1 MLIGNVCEFCI
12 ISSKWSK
19 PVSKAWSP
27 TSPLL
32 KAGVLLSSYFSS
44 LGSSLPYYQVT
55 KIPGFIFF
63 FFSSN
68 LFFCLQIKFHLQA
81 WKLPHHLM
89 LSWGKSLFA
98 GDVQLFSTGA
108 ENASFSFHQ
117 HKPHILL
124 ISMVLLRDNISLNA
138 FSNFVC
144 LTQGEQSHVQASA
157 GCQCSPLAGNGELI
171 FSHCTGRGRLSVCPI
186 PLPLVMLSS
195 ISGKKNWSAPRK
207 LFSPT

>member
-1 MLIGNVCEFCI
+1 MIPYLSLAQSWCFAFQLFQQFRVI
-12 ISSKWSK
+12 I
-19 PVSKAWSP
+19 
-27 TSPLL
+27 TI
-32 KAGVLLSSYFSS
+32 LSGHQDTWFY
-44 LGSSLPYYQVT
+44 L
-55 KIPGFIFF
+55 FF